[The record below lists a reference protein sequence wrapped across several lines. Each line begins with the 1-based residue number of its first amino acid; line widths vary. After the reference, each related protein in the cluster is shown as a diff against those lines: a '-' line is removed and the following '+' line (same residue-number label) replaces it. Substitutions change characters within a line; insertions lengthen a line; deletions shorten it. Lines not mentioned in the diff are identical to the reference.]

1 MGVGEF
7 RVETTEKTDYNKSE
21 GSKLIRSSDG
31 TQHDR
36 YTVTLTGDVTIDGR
50 RERLY
55 TPGVTLEI
63 VPGYRIEVAN
73 ASVGSGRNGAVE
85 GVLHREESFR
95 QPVELRADALPTGV
109 VCDSTEVEPEDDG
122 TFRLAC
128 EASDAVES
136 GDYDFLIT
144 SSSWLAGER
153 EVRAAYTTVPVAAR
167 MEVKG
172 R

>member
-1 MGVGEF
+1 MG
-7 RVETTEKTDYNKSE
+7 
-21 GSKLIRSSDG
+21 
-31 TQHDR
+31 
-36 YTVTLTGDVTIDGR
+36 GR
-50 RERLY
+50 PERLY

-63 VPGYRIEVAN
+63 VPGYRIEVTGAT
-73 ASVGSGRNGAVE
+73 VKSGRKGTVE

-109 VCDSTEVEPEDDG
+109 VCDSTEIEVEDDG
-122 TFRLAC
+122 KFRLAC
-128 EASDAVES
+128 EASDQVEA
-136 GDYDFLIT
+136 GDYDFLIA

-153 EVRAAYTTVPVAAR
+153 QVRAAYTTVPVSAR